1 MPETLRRIVGLIAR
15 PGSEWDRIARAPTS
29 VDRLIR
35 RFIVPLSLL
44 TPIATAVG
52 MRTFDGEWDA
62 YAGFFV
68 PPELIFAAS
77 ATTLFTSI
85 VSIFV
90 LAGIFVAIA
99 PMYGSSRNYRAALNV
114 ATYGAVPVLLAGVT
128 LLLPAMVIVTMVG
141 VCHSLFLYWIGVRR
155 VLEVPAEA
163 NAEFVGVS
171 MTMLAGLSTIA
182 GAMASHAGLF

>member
-1 MPETLRRIVGLIAR
+1 MPETLRRIVGLVAR
-15 PGSEWDRIARAPTS
+15 PSSEWDRIASAPTS

-77 ATTLFTSI
+77 VTTLFTSI

-141 VCHSLFLYWIGVRR
+141 VCHSLFLYWIGVHR

-171 MTMLAGLSTIA
+171 MTMLAGISTIA

>member
-15 PGSEWDRIARAPTS
+15 PSSEWDRIASAPTS

>member
-1 MPETLRRIVGLIAR
+1 MPETLRRIVGLIASPR
-15 PGSEWDRIARAPTS
+15 VEWDRIASEPTS

-52 MRTFDGEWDA
+52 MRTFNAEWDA
-62 YAGFFV
+62 DAGFFV
-68 PPELIFAAS
+68 PAELIYAAS

-85 VSIFV
+85 LSIFV

-114 ATYGAVPVLLAGVT
+114 ATYGAVPVLLAGAT

-141 VCHSLFLYWIGVRR
+141 VCHSLYLYWIGVRR

-163 NAEFVGVS
+163 NAEFIGVS
-171 MTMLAGLSTIA
+171 MTMLVGLSTIA